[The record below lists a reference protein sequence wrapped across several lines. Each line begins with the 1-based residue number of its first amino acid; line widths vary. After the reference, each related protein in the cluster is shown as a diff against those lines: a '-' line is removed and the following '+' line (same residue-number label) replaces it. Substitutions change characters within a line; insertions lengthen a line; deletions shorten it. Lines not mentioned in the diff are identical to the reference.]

1 MFSIIKYKNAPKYC
15 NMLVFYHS
23 GGQERV
29 KKSMSFKQEKGQ
41 F

>member
-29 KKSMSFKQEKGQ
+29 KKSMLFKQEKG
-41 F
+41 